1 MKIKQEF
8 EKYEGFIFDM
18 DGTTYR
24 GSHIIPNAD
33 KTINYIKGTRR
44 KVIFVTNKTTDSAKD
59 YFNFLTANNFKI
71 SESEILTATKV
82 IKKYLTENHPRL
94 PFFALGE
101 DKFISELCEAGL
113 SYSSDPSIIKVVIV
127 TLDRTLNYNKLE
139 IAARALELGAL
150 FFAANID
157 DTCPVDDGEIL
168 DAGSTISALE
178 KRTHRR
184 LELHFGKPSKYMF
197 EEAMRLIK
205 TPAEKVLLIGDRI
218 ETDIR
223 MGNTF
228 GVDTALVRTGVFN
241 DYHDDFSIRPTYRL
255 NSISDLTKV

>member
-8 EKYEGFIFDM
+8 EKYKGFIFDL

-24 GSHIIPNAD
+24 GNHIIPNAD
-33 KTINYIKGTRR
+33 KTINYIKETGR
-44 KVIFVTNKTTDSAKD
+44 KVIFVTNKTTDSAND
-59 YFNFLTANNFKI
+59 YFNFLTANNLKI
-71 SESEILTATKV
+71 SESEVLTATKV
-82 IKKYLTENHPRL
+82 IKKYLIENHPKF

-101 DKFISELCEAGL
+101 GKFISELQEAGL
-113 SYSSDPSIIKVVIV
+113 SFSSDPLKIKVVIV

-139 IAARALELGAL
+139 IAAKALELGAR

-178 KRTHRR
+178 RRTHKK
-184 LELHFGKPSKYMF
+184 LELHFGKPSRYMF
-197 EEAMRLIK
+197 EEAMNLINI
-205 TPAEKVLLIGDRI
+205 PADQVLLIGDRI

-223 MGNTF
+223 MGNDF
-228 GVDTALVRTGVFN
+228 GVDTALVQTGVKSN
-241 DYHDDFSIRPTYRL
+241 SEDYNGTVPKYRIT
-255 NSISDLTKV
+255 SVFDLLC